1 MVRMIVSDPFPYFY
15 LLLVGLFFVAAKCT
29 GRNGRS
35 PPCVAMQDVHRQPA
49 GLSRFEPRV
58 PVPLTEPN
66 SGRTRIGGFDTSRLE
81 VYARQFEEAIE
92 NIRLKS
98 MGFWRGEDG

>member
-1 MVRMIVSDPFPYFY
+1 MVRMIASDPFPYFY
-15 LLLVGLFFVAAKCT
+15 LLLVALLFVAAKCT

-35 PPCVAMQDVHRQPA
+35 PPCVDMQGVRRQPA
-49 GLSRFEPRV
+49 GFSRFEHRV
-58 PVPLTEPN
+58 PIRLTGPN
-66 SGRTRIGGFDTSRLE
+66 SGRTSIGGLVSSRLE

-98 MGFWRGEDG
+98 MGFWRREDG